1 MQNPYAPTA
10 ALARRRLLLATL
22 AGAGSLALGSARAQ
36 GPYPSQPLRLVV
48 PFGPGGLADVSSRL
62 VAQKLG
68 DKLGQQ
74 VVIDNRPGAG
84 GIVAAN
90 TALAAPRDGHTLIL
104 FSNGTTIAKS
114 LLKLPYDPEADFLP
128 VSTMAYFDLV
138 LLVGKD
144 SPFRDLK
151 ALLAEAGKRQLTFGS
166 INPGST
172 QHLSGE
178 LFKSVTRV
186 NAVLVPFKTSGEVQA
201 AVQRGD
207 VDVGF
212 ESYTALRGAIDSGH
226 LRALASTGP
235 ASTPWL
241 PQVPTVK
248 QAGVPN
254 YEVTGWN
261 AIYTTKGTPP
271 AVQEQLSAAVREV
284 IAMPDV
290 SRRLVELGV
299 EPRGSTPAELAALFD
314 RDRRKW
320 AQVIRDANIK
330 V

>member
-1 MQNPYAPTA
+1 MTLAPF
-10 ALARRRLLLATL
+10 LSNLDRRRLLLLTL
-22 AGAGSLALGSARAQ
+22 AGAGSLATGTVRAQ
-36 GPYPSQPLRLVV
+36 AAFPSQPLRLVV

-74 VVIDNRPGAG
+74 ILIENRPGAG
-84 GIVAAN
+84 GIAAAN
-90 TALAAPRDGHTLIL
+90 AAMAAPADGHTLIL

-114 LLKLPYDPEADFLP
+114 LLKLPYDPEVDFIP

-138 LLVGKD
+138 LLVRRD
-144 SPFRDLK
+144 SPVRDVK
-151 ALLAEAGKRQLTFGS
+151 ALLAEGAKRQLTFGT

-178 LFKSVTRV
+178 LFKSVTGV
-186 NAVLVPFKTSGEVQA
+186 NAVMVPFKTSGEVQA
-201 AVQRGD
+201 ALQRGD

-212 ESYTALRGAIDSGH
+212 ESYTALRGAVDAGV
-226 LRALASTGP
+226 LRAIASTGP
-235 ASTPWL
+235 SSSAWL
-241 PQVPTVK
+241 PQVPSVK
-248 QAGVPN
+248 QSGVAN

-261 AIYTTKGTPP
+261 AIYTTKGTPR

-284 IAMPDV
+284 VAMPEV
-290 SRRLVELGV
+290 SKRLTELGV
-299 EPRGSTPAELAALFD
+299 EPKGSSTAELAALFE
-314 RDRRKW
+314 RDRNKW
-320 AQVIRDANIK
+320 AQVIRSANIK